1 MIIDPIA
8 DMLTRIRNAGM
19 ANNKEAIIPFSKIK
33 WQILQLLKKEGYIA
47 NVEKVQD
54 VFPSIKVEIKYHEN
68 NKPFIR
74 RIDRISKPGR
84 RVYKGFKNLPIVLN
98 GLGLAVIS
106 TSHGIMTNN
115 EARKKKIGGEVLCE
129 IE

>member
-8 DMLTRIRNAGM
+8 DMLTRVRNAGM

>member
-54 VFPSIKVEIKYHEN
+54 VFLSIKVEIKYNEN

-84 RVYKGFKNLPIVLN
+84 RVYKGYKNLPIVLN

-106 TSHGIMTNN
+106 TSHGILTNN

>member
-84 RVYKGFKNLPIVLN
+84 RVYKGYKNLPIVLN

>member
-54 VFPSIKVEIKYHEN
+54 IFLSIKVEVKYNEN

-74 RIDRISKPGR
+74 RIERISKPGR
-84 RVYKGFKNLPIVLN
+84 RVYKGYKKLPIVLN

-106 TSHGIMTNN
+106 TSYGIMTNN

>member
-33 WQILQLLKKEGYIA
+33 WQILQLLKKEEYIA

-84 RVYKGFKNLPIVLN
+84 RVYKGYKNLPIVLN

-106 TSHGIMTNN
+106 TSQGIMTNN
-115 EARKKKIGGEVLCE
+115 DARKKKVGGEVLCE